1 MEDQVS
7 DGWTCI
13 WQDTLFN
20 IADFF
25 GLELS
30 KPFKS
35 FPTRYSDNYQNSDSV
50 LDLVFLCPNSF
61 EHDNHCIYPDWRL
74 TLDYALITVDISIIE
89 EHVQTKKQ
97 SLIKNSE
104 EESQFINEF
113 VHSLKSVNTESIQS
127 IDTLET
133 IV

>member
-1 MEDQVS
+1 M
-7 DGWTCI
+7 
-13 WQDTLFN
+13 
-20 IADFF
+20 
-25 GLELS
+25 
-30 KPFKS
+30 
-35 FPTRYSDNYQNSDSV
+35 
-50 LDLVFLCPNSF
+50 
-61 EHDNHCIYPDWRL
+61 
-74 TLDYALITVDISIIE
+74 DYALITVDISIIE

>member
-1 MEDQVS
+1 
-7 DGWTCI
+7 
-13 WQDTLFN
+13 
-20 IADFF
+20 
-25 GLELS
+25 
-30 KPFKS
+30 
-35 FPTRYSDNYQNSDSV
+35 
-50 LDLVFLCPNSF
+50 
-61 EHDNHCIYPDWRL
+61 
-74 TLDYALITVDISIIE
+74 LDYALITVNISIIE